1 MNAPDRGDSALSP
14 EAVSE
19 LRHELRT
26 PVNHIVGYTEM
37 LLEDA
42 ADSDQAGQAALE
54 QTLLAARDV
63 LTLING
69 TLSSGGVS
77 VSPTAVAAL
86 YTSLAEPQQRI
97 VRALSPLLAADGKD
111 EEFSSDLR
119 RILGAAERLVA
130 QDAASA
136 PESPTAAE
144 DDAVDAATEAD
155 QARILVV
162 DDVEDNRVLLERRLK
177 RQGHAVESAENG
189 RVALEMVRDGSF
201 DLILLDVMM
210 PEMDGYEVLEQL
222 KQAQETRHI
231 PVIMIS
237 ALDDLASV
245 VRCIEHGA
253 EDYLPKPF
261 DPVLLRAR
269 ITACIEKKRLRDR
282 EMEYLEQVRS
292 VIDAAS
298 AVEAGSYTSG
308 ALADATGRT
317 DELGRLA
324 RVFDRMATEVRARE
338 GRLRNQ
344 VEDLRREIESARDG
358 ATATGGQLDH
368 ANLPTSE
375 RFADRYEVIAPLGQ
389 GAMGAVYRARDL
401 ELDEEI
407 AIKTL
412 RPELVVDPTLIE
424 RFKTEIR
431 LARRITH
438 SNVVRTHDFGEWSGV
453 YYLTMEYV
461 EGITVRHLIDSRGRL
476 GVSATLAIASQLAQ
490 ALEVAHGQGVIHRD
504 VKPHN
509 LLLDADG
516 VLKVMDFGIARLS
529 EATMGITETGLSVGT
544 PAYMSPEQL
553 LADSDVDERSDLY
566 AVGVVLYEC
575 LTGGLPFAAKSPM
588 SLVAMMLSEEP
599 TAPREVN
606 AEIPPNLSALILQ
619 LLAKKPEDRLAS
631 AAELGERL
639 AQLE

>member
-1 MNAPDRGDSALSP
+1 VSQPSGSGALTP
-14 EAVSE
+14 QALSE

-26 PVNHIVGYTEM
+26 PVNHIVGYAEM

-42 ADSDQAGQAALE
+42 PDGDQDGKAALE
-54 QTLLAARDV
+54 QTLVAARDV

-77 VSPTAVAAL
+77 VSRADVAAL

-97 VRALSPLLAADGKD
+97 VRALSPLLQSGGKD
-111 EEFSSDLR
+111 EEFTSDLR
-119 RILGAAERLVA
+119 RILSAADKLVA
-130 QDAASA
+130 QGTADA
-136 PESPTAAE
+136 PTAAATAE
-144 DDAVDAATEAD
+144 QDAAAVPADD

-189 RVALEMVRDGSF
+189 RVALEMVRGGSF

-210 PEMDGYEVLEQL
+210 PEMDGYEVLERL
-222 KQAQETRHI
+222 KQSPDTHHL

-237 ALDDLASV
+237 ALDDLSSV

-269 ITACIEKKRLRDR
+269 ITASLDKKRLRDR

-298 AVEAGSYTSG
+298 AVEAGSYSSG
-308 ALADATGRT
+308 NLAEITGRN

-338 GRLRNQ
+338 DRLRNQ
-344 VEDLRREIESARDG
+344 VEDLRREIESASDG
-358 ATATGGQLDH
+358 TSSTGSQLDH

-375 RFADRYEVIAPLGQ
+375 RFADRYEITTPLGQ

-412 RPELVVDPTLIE
+412 RPELVVDPMLIE

-438 SNVVRTHDFGEWSGV
+438 HNVVRTHDFGEWSGV

-461 EGITVRHLIDSRGRL
+461 EGMTVRHLIDSRGRL
-476 GVSATLAIASQLAQ
+476 GVPATLAIASQLAQ
-490 ALEVAHGQGVIHRD
+490 ALEVAHGVGVIHRD
-504 VKPHN
+504 VKPQN

-553 LADSDVDERSDLY
+553 LAESALDERSDLY

-575 LTGGLPFAAKSPM
+575 LTGSLPFAAKSPM

-599 TAPREVN
+599 TAPHEVN
-606 AEIPPNLSALILQ
+606 GDIPPALSGLILQ
-619 LLAKKPEDRLAS
+619 LLAKQPDQRLSS
-631 AAELGERL
+631 ARELGERL

>member
-1 MNAPDRGDSALSP
+1 MSGPNGGGKPLTP

-26 PVNHIVGYTEM
+26 PVNHIVGYAEM

-42 ADSDQAGQAALE
+42 ADGDQAGRAALE
-54 QTLLAARDV
+54 QTLVAARDV

-77 VSPTAVAAL
+77 VSRADIAAL

-97 VRALSPLLAADGKD
+97 VGALSPLLDVDRKD
-111 EEFSSDLR
+111 EEFTSDLR
-119 RILGAAERLVA
+119 RILSAADKLVARGAAEEP
-130 QDAASA
+130 AAA
-136 PESPTAAE
+136 PAA
-144 DDAVDAATEAD
+144 DDGADPDQADD

-189 RVALEMVRDGSF
+189 RVALEMVQDGSF

-210 PEMDGYEVLEQL
+210 PEMDGYEVLQRL
-222 KQAQETRHI
+222 KQSPETRHL

-237 ALDDLASV
+237 ALDDLSSV
-245 VRCIEHGA
+245 VRCIERGA

-269 ITACIEKKRLRDR
+269 ITACLEKKRLRDR

-298 AVEAGSYTSG
+298 AVEAGSYASG
-308 ALADATGRT
+308 TLAQTTGRN

-338 GRLRNQ
+338 DRLRHQ
-344 VEDLRREIESARDG
+344 VDDLRREIESARDG
-358 ATATGGQLDH
+358 TSSTGGQLDH

-375 RFADRYEVIAPLGQ
+375 RFADRYEITAPLGQ

-401 ELDEEI
+401 ELGEEI

-438 SNVVRTHDFGEWSGV
+438 RNVVRTHDFGEWSGV

-461 EGITVRHLIDSRGRL
+461 EGMTVRHLIDSRGRL

-490 ALEVAHGQGVIHRD
+490 ALEVAHGEGVIHRD
-504 VKPHN
+504 VKPQN
-509 LLLDADG
+509 LLLDGDG

-553 LADSDVDERSDLY
+553 LADSALDERSDLY

-575 LTGGLPFAAKSPM
+575 LTGNLPFAAKSPM

-599 TAPREVN
+599 TAPHEVN
-606 AEIPPNLSALILQ
+606 SDIPPALSGLILQ
-619 LLAKKPEDRLAS
+619 LLAKQPEHRLSS
-631 AAELGERL
+631 ARELGERL

>member
-1 MNAPDRGDSALSP
+1 MSAPNGGGAPLTP

-26 PVNHIVGYTEM
+26 PVNHIVGYAEM

-42 ADSDQAGQAALE
+42 EAGDEAGRTALE
-54 QTLLAARDV
+54 QTLVAARDV

-69 TLSSGGVS
+69 TLSSGA
-77 VSPTAVAAL
+77 TAVTRADVAAL
-86 YTSLAEPQQRI
+86 YSSLAEPQQRI
-97 VRALSPLLAADGKD
+97 VRALSPLLETDRRD
-111 EEFSSDLR
+111 EEFASDLR
-119 RILGAAERLVA
+119 RILSAADKLVTQAPTPPAAGDDADADPADAAAAEG
-130 QDAASA
+130 
-136 PESPTAAE
+136 
-144 DDAVDAATEAD
+144 

-162 DDVEDNRVLLERRLK
+162 DDVEDNRVLLERRLT

-201 DLILLDVMM
+201 DLILLDVLM

-222 KQAQETRHI
+222 KQTPATRHI

-237 ALDDLASV
+237 ALDDLSSV
-245 VRCIEHGA
+245 VRCIERGA

-269 ITACIEKKRLRDR
+269 ITACLEKKRLRDR
-282 EMEYLEQVRS
+282 EMEYLERVRS

-298 AVEAGSYTSG
+298 AVEAGTYTSG
-308 ALADATGRT
+308 SLADTTGRN

-338 GRLRNQ
+338 HRLRNQ
-344 VEDLRREIESARDG
+344 VEDLRREITSARG
-358 ATATGGQLDH
+358 TKASPGGQLDH
-368 ANLPTSE
+368 ANLRTSE
-375 RFADRYEVIAPLGQ
+375 RFADRYEIVAHLGQ

-401 ELDEEI
+401 ELGEEI

-412 RPELVVDPTLIE
+412 RPELVVDPTLVE

-438 SNVVRTHDFGEWSGV
+438 RNVVRTHDFGELSGV

-461 EGITVRHLIDSRGRL
+461 EGMTVRQLIDSRGRL

-490 ALEVAHGQGVIHRD
+490 ALAVAHGEGVIHRD
-504 VKPHN
+504 IKPQN
-509 LLLDADG
+509 LLLDGEG

-529 EATMGITETGLSVGT
+529 EATMGLTETGLSVGT

-553 LADSDVDERSDLY
+553 LAESTVDERSDLY
-566 AVGVVLYEC
+566 AAGVVLYEC

-588 SLVAMMLSEEP
+588 SLIAMMLSEEP

-606 AEIPPNLSALILQ
+606 SEIPPALSALILQ
-619 LLAKKPEDRLAS
+619 LLAKQPEQRLAS
-631 AAELGERL
+631 ACELGKRL

>member
-1 MNAPDRGDSALSP
+1 MSGPDGRGAALPP

-19 LRHELRT
+19 LRHDLRT
-26 PVNHIVGYTEM
+26 PVNHIVGYAEM

-42 ADSDQAGQAALE
+42 GDGDQAGRAALE
-54 QTLLAARDV
+54 QTLVAARDV

-77 VSPTAVAAL
+77 VSQADIVAL

-97 VRALSPLLAADGKD
+97 VRALSPLLDADGND
-111 EEFSSDLR
+111 EEFTADLR
-119 RILGAAERLVA
+119 RILSAADKLVTRTP
-130 QDAASA
+130 AASA
-136 PESPTAAE
+136 TVDGDA
-144 DDAVDAATEAD
+144 DAVAEGAAD
-155 QARILVV
+155 GQARILVV
-162 DDVEDNRVLLERRLK
+162 DDVEDNRVLLERRLR
-177 RQGHAVESAENG
+177 RQGHAVESVDNG
-189 RVALEMVRDGSF
+189 QVALEMAQTGSF
-201 DLILLDVMM
+201 DLILLDVLM
-210 PEMDGYEVLEQL
+210 PEMDGYEVLERL
-222 KQAQETRHI
+222 KQSPVTRHL

-237 ALDDLASV
+237 ALDDLSSV
-245 VRCIEHGA
+245 VRCIERGA
-253 EDYLPKPF
+253 EDYLSKPF

-269 ITACIEKKRLRDR
+269 ITACLEKKRLRDR
-282 EMEYLEQVRS
+282 EIEYLEQVRS

-298 AVEAGSYTSG
+298 AVEAGSYAPGT
-308 ALADATGRT
+308 LADTTGRN

-324 RVFDRMATEVRARE
+324 RVFDRMASEVRARE
-338 GRLRNQ
+338 DRLRNQ
-344 VEDLRREIESARDG
+344 VEDLRREIESAREG
-358 ATATGGQLDH
+358 TASSAGQLDH

-375 RFADRYEVIAPLGQ
+375 RFADRYEITAALGQ

-401 ELDEEI
+401 ELEEEI

-412 RPELVVDPTLIE
+412 RPELVVDPMLIE

-438 SNVVRTHDFGEWSGV
+438 RNVVRTHDFGEWAGI

-461 EGITVRHLIDSRGRL
+461 EGMTVRQLIDGRGRL

-490 ALEVAHGQGVIHRD
+490 ALEVAHGEGVIHRD
-504 VKPHN
+504 IKPHN
-509 LLLDADG
+509 LLLDGDG

-553 LADSDVDERSDLY
+553 LAESDLDERSDLY

-599 TAPREVN
+599 TAPQEVN
-606 AEIPPNLSALILQ
+606 SEIPPALSGLILQ
-619 LLAKKPEDRLAS
+619 LLAKQPERRLSS
-631 AAELGERL
+631 ARELGERL

>member
-1 MNAPDRGDSALSP
+1 MSAPDGGAPPLSP

-42 ADSDQAGQAALE
+42 ADGDQVEKVALE
-54 QTLLAARDV
+54 QTLVAARDV

-77 VSPTAVAAL
+77 VRRDAVAAL

-97 VRALSPLLAADGKD
+97 VRALSPLLHADGKD

-119 RILGAAERLVA
+119 RILNAAQKLVA
-130 QDAASA
+130 QDAADA
-136 PESPTAAE
+136 PVSSDAAE
-144 DDAVDAATEAD
+144 DEADDVTGND
-155 QARILVV
+155 QARVLVV

-210 PEMDGYEVLEQL
+210 PEMDGYEVLERL
-222 KQAQETRHI
+222 KRAQDTRHI

-237 ALDDLASV
+237 ALDDLSSV
-245 VRCIEHGA
+245 VRCIERGA

-261 DPVLLRAR
+261 DAVLLRAR
-269 ITACIEKKRLRDR
+269 ITACLEKKRLRDR

-308 ALADATGRT
+308 ALADAAGRN

-338 GRLRNQ
+338 GRLRGQ

-358 ATATGGQLDH
+358 TAPSAGQLDH

-375 RFADRYEVIAPLGQ
+375 RFADRYEIIAPLGQ

-438 SNVVRTHDFGEWSGV
+438 RNVVRTHDFGEWSGV

-476 GVSATLAIASQLAQ
+476 GVSATLAVASQIAQ
-490 ALEVAHGQGVIHRD
+490 ALEVAHGEGVIHRD

-509 LLLDADG
+509 LLLDGDG

-553 LADSDVDERSDLY
+553 LAESAVDERSDLY

-606 AEIPPNLSALILQ
+606 GEIPPALSALILQ
-619 LLAKKPEDRLAS
+619 LLAKRPEDRLAS